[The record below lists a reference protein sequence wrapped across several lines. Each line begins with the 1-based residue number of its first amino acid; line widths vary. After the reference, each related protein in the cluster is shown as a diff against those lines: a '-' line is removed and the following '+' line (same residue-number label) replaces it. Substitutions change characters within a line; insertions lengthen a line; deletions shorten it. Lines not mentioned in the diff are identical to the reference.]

1 MVPQEGVEP
10 SPDLTDEILSFA
22 RMNHFATAALVLL
35 VLRKRVEL
43 LIQLLTWPWILS
55 PVCIP
60 FPASEEFAW

>member
-43 LIQLLTWPWILS
+43 LIQILGLR
-55 PVCIP
+55 V
-60 FPASEEFAW
+60 

>member
-1 MVPQEGVEP
+1 MLLLFRSFFMVPQEGVEP

-43 LIQLLTWPWILS
+43 LIQRLGLR
-55 PVCIP
+55 V
-60 FPASEEFAW
+60 